1 MLLIVQKLTIKYR
14 KVFFLLFLIGAW
26 QGIREVFPDVSIKG
40 CVFHWTQ
47 AVWRHVQE
55 YGLVRTYRERQ
66 AVYWYIRQLLALPFL
81 PATHIRETFDA
92 LRVRANTDPLMRLVD
107 YIDRQ
112 WMLNSVFDVP
122 SWSVYGQSV
131 RTNNDVE
138 GRCSFM
144 GLIK

>member
-1 MLLIVQKLTIKYR
+1 MFIMVQMLTINYR
-14 KVFFLLFLIGAW
+14 KFFNYFLIGAW
-26 QGIREVFPDVSIKG
+26 QGIREVFPGVSIKG

-66 AVYWYIRQLLALPFL
+66 AVYWYIRQLLALTFL

-112 WMLNSVFDVP
+112 WMPNSVFDVP

-138 GRCSFM
+138 GRCSFIV
-144 GLIK
+144 LNK

>member
-1 MLLIVQKLTIKYR
+1 MLTINYR
-14 KVFFLLFLIGAW
+14 KFFNYFLIGAW
-26 QGIREVFPDVSIKG
+26 QGIREVFPGVSIKG

-66 AVYWYIRQLLALPFL
+66 AVYWYIRQLLALTFL

-112 WMLNSVFDVP
+112 WMPNSVFDVP

-138 GRCSFM
+138 GRCSFIV
-144 GLIK
+144 LNK